1 MSNTTDCMDFKQ
13 ENFIVQSDDD
23 EWITR
28 CVVNTMSRRISL
40 YSNEGDERH
49 VDCES
54 VDQFMDVL
62 EVVRAFIPEKV
73 LVYSDPMSSG
83 E

>member
-1 MSNTTDCMDFKQ
+1 MDFKS
-13 ENFIVQSDDD
+13 ENFMVQSDDD

-28 CVVNTMSRRISL
+28 CVVNTMRRRISL

-54 VDQFMDVL
+54 VDQVMGVL
-62 EVVRAFIPEKV
+62 EVVSAFIPEKV
-73 LVYSDPMSSG
+73 LVYADLVSSG